1 MRPPPHQRNRPVPA
15 RSSNSGRA
23 TGRNFRFDAIG
34 RSAGL
39 WALSAGVAS
48 LLLLGAVLAGRYWG
62 SPSYS
67 DNSAETMAT
76 TASVTP
82 TDLVV
87 AEELTVKVTS
97 PPPTTSVSSEAELAQ
112 ETAPVGLVEESASPV
127 AQPFQVDRLQNKLLE
142 LINQDRSAAG
152 LTPVVWDETAAEAGQ
167 RHAEEMAELGYLS
180 HWNFDGYG
188 PDYRY
193 SQVGGLHMA
202 QENVFS
208 YSKHTEDGKA
218 APITD
223 WEAVAVTT
231 QASLMAS
238 EGHRNNILA
247 PEHTHVGIG
256 VAYQSATGEFRV
268 AQEFVNQY
276 IDLQPPP
283 LRVTGGERFV
293 VQGTLSEGVS
303 NPVINLAYEGYPSP
317 LSLEELDSRDT
328 YRSPAIFLQEIP
340 FQLNGSDLVFE
351 MEISPGSLS
360 GLYHLRIWVD
370 TALAPK
376 VQAVNFVFAV
386 Q

>member
-112 ETAPVGLVEESASPV
+112 ETAPVNLVEEPASPV

-152 LTPVVWDETAAEAGQ
+152 LTPVVWDEIAAEAGQ

-193 SQVGGLHMA
+193 SLVGGLHMA

-208 YSKHTEDGKA
+208 YSKRTEDGRA
-218 APITD
+218 VPVTD
-223 WEAVAVTT
+223 WEDLAVTA

-256 VAYQSATGEFRV
+256 VAYQSTTGEFRV

-293 VQGTLSEGVS
+293 VQGTLREGVL

-317 LSLEELDSRDT
+317 LSLEDLGSRDT

-340 FQLNGSDLVFE
+340 FQLNGRDLVFE
-351 MEISPGSLS
+351 MEIPPDSLS

-370 TALAPK
+370 TALAPE
-376 VQAVNFVFAV
+376 VQAVNFIFAV

>member
-1 MRPPPHQRNRPVPA
+1 
-15 RSSNSGRA
+15 
-23 TGRNFRFDAIG
+23 
-34 RSAGL
+34 
-39 WALSAGVAS
+39 
-48 LLLLGAVLAGRYWG
+48 
-62 SPSYS
+62 
-67 DNSAETMAT
+67 
-76 TASVTP
+76 
-82 TDLVV
+82 VV
-87 AEELTVKVTS
+87 ADELTVDATS
-97 PPPTTSVSSEAELAQ
+97 THPTTPASSGAGIAQ
-112 ETAPVGLVEESASPV
+112 ETGTAEVAEKPVGPTP
-127 AQPFQVDRLQNKLLE
+127 QPFQIDRLQNKLLE

-152 LTPVVWDETAAEAGQ
+152 LTPVVWDEIAAEAGQ

-193 SQVGGLHMA
+193 SLVGGLHMA

-208 YSKHTEDGKA
+208 YSKRTEDGRA
-218 APITD
+218 VPVTD
-223 WEAVAVTT
+223 WEDLAVTA

-256 VAYQSATGEFRV
+256 VAYQSTTGEFRV

-293 VQGTLSEGVS
+293 VQGTLREGVL

-317 LSLEELDSRDT
+317 LSLEDLGSRDT

-340 FQLNGSDLVFE
+340 FQLNGRDLVFE
-351 MEISPGSLS
+351 MEIPPDSLS

-370 TALAPK
+370 TALAPE
-376 VQAVNFVFAV
+376 VQAVNFIFAV